1 MAFGSRSD
9 GRVGGQG
16 STNVIAGLAL
26 RKQGWCCDGGEESG
40 VSSAC
45 AAGDARVHAADYT
58 GGMVVGGS
66 DCSGGRR

>member
-1 MAFGSRSD
+1 M
-9 GRVGGQG
+9 
-16 STNVIAGLAL
+16 IAGLAL

-45 AAGDARVHAADYT
+45 AAGDARVYAADYT
-58 GGMVVGGS
+58 GSLVVGGS